1 MPPVTWIFH
10 KCFINSGPN
19 FCLIRIH
26 FMVYQKMLCSKCHRR
41 LPTGLYTINHIY
53 ILTSTLSTRGG
64 CHNTYQYI
72 DRYTFLKLSYKNN
85 SNNWLLCYQWI
96 CKALRKKQIKSTQY
110 GDIYKKSLN
119 CTAVTDNSSWLCL
132 IYEFEWRWRKR
143 YGHGS
148 HVRLYS
154 ANVDLSPWV
163 LCHVLGKLPVAQKKK
178 ITKHEKMKSSRAVP
192 IGIHRWT

>member
-1 MPPVTWIFH
+1 MNQSYGDTVSVWCNSLNEGCFMPPVTWIFH

-110 GDIYKKSLN
+110 GDIYKKNL
-119 CTAVTDNSSWLCL
+119 L
-132 IYEFEWRWRKR
+132 IAPQLRTI
-143 YGHGS
+143 
-148 HVRLYS
+148 
-154 ANVDLSPWV
+154 P
-163 LCHVLGKLPVAQKKK
+163 LGFV
-178 ITKHEKMKSSRAVP
+178 
-192 IGIHRWT
+192 

>member
-1 MPPVTWIFH
+1 
-10 KCFINSGPN
+10 
-19 FCLIRIH
+19 
-26 FMVYQKMLCSKCHRR
+26 MLCSKCHRR

-85 SNNWLLCYQWI
+85 NNNWLLCYQWI

-148 HVRLYS
+148 INKRVSIWKGDITTLEIDAI
-154 ANVDLSPWV
+154 ANAANKTL
-163 LCHVLGKLPVAQKKK
+163 LGGGGGKWFK
-178 ITKHEKMKSSRAVP
+178 
-192 IGIHRWT
+192 

>member
-72 DRYTFLKLSYKNN
+72 NRYTFLKLSYKNN
-85 SNNWLLCYQWI
+85 NNNCHVISESAKRCARSKL
-96 CKALRKKQIKSTQY
+96 KAHNMVTST
-110 GDIYKKSLN
+110 KKSLN

-132 IYEFEWRWRKR
+132 IYEFE
-143 YGHGS
+143 
-148 HVRLYS
+148 
-154 ANVDLSPWV
+154 
-163 LCHVLGKLPVAQKKK
+163 
-178 ITKHEKMKSSRAVP
+178 
-192 IGIHRWT
+192 